1 MRVSEWQR
9 ACAAARHTVRLN
21 ANEHD
26 RAVGSIRSRKSG
38 LCAEASDG
46 DARRAAEYV
55 HVQTLFYESR
65 LTSPARG
72 RLHVIGRVVSRWGRG
87 RPRPRPVR
95 PPRPAPAATFTT

>member
-9 ACAAARHTVRLN
+9 TCAAARHTVRLN

-26 RAVGSIRSRKSG
+26 RAVGPMTHTAQSEVTSPV
-38 LCAEASDG
+38 CAEASDG

-65 LTSPARG
+65 LDSPPG
-72 RLHVIGRVVSRWGRG
+72 
-87 RPRPRPVR
+87 
-95 PPRPAPAATFTT
+95 